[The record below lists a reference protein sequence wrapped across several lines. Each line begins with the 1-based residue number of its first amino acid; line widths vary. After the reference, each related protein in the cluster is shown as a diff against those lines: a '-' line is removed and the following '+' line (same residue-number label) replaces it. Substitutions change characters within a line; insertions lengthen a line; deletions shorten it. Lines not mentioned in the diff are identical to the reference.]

1 MANAREIQSRMNS
14 IKSTM
19 KITNAMYTISSSKL
33 KKARKNL
40 TDTEPYFYALQRTI
54 SRIVRHTPEIE
65 DPYFDTRPQIKP
77 EDKKIGYIVVTAD
90 KAGPAVFCETGD
102 SGRTGFPVYGAK
114 PEYEPGED
122 H

>member
-1 MANAREIQSRMNS
+1 
-14 IKSTM
+14 M

-77 EDKKIGYIVVTAD
+77 EDQLTTDGQKEEDSRDWYEVLWDSVAEPPKEEAPSEQVNHLPIESAPEEKAD
-90 KAGPAVFCETGD
+90 V
-102 SGRTGFPVYGAK
+102 R
-114 PEYEPGED
+114 
-122 H
+122 

>member
-77 EDKKIGYIVVTAD
+77 EDRKIGYIVVTAD
-90 KAGPAVFCETGD
+90 KGLAGRSTRAAIPCCSWSVSWA
-102 SGRTGFPVYGAK
+102 SSIL
-114 PEYEPGED
+114 
-122 H
+122 

>member
-77 EDKKIGYIVVTAD
+77 EDKKIGYIVVQRPCGRIQSQRIQD
-90 KAGPAVFCETGD
+90 GAGTDRQGRKSHAVR
-102 SGRTGFPVYGAK
+102 GR
-114 PEYEPGED
+114 
-122 H
+122 